1 MCIRDRFPSAAAQGC
16 IALEFRKDDLKVK
29 KVLNKINHIPSMEDC
44 LMERK
49 YLSKWGGGCALD
61 IGVTIE
67 NFLNNKVLF
76 ARGRD
81 ANTKKYFKEKKY
93 LNKINSKKVKNVFP
107 SKLSKYQ
114 MFQRELNDFSK
125 KLDNK
130 NLLLTRG
137 NYKETQSLKKASNI
151 TTSGISTWK
160 KINQKGILVN
170 STLDGFGEDYR
181 EIEDYYKN
189 KKAPTFKLTYK
200 DNPFKSKYSIISHYS
215 LIPSINEFTVDSL
228 FISESFYWMS
238 FSAFNLAIQL
248 RPEILNKR
256 NSCGPGQT
264 YQQISRFISKENLN
278 VYLSYEDFKKYE
290 LK

>member
-1 MCIRDRFPSAAAQGC
+1 VPAAQGC

-76 ARGRD
+76 SRGRD

-93 LNKINSKKVKNVFP
+93 LNNINSKKVKNVFP

-137 NYKETQSLKKASNI
+137 
-151 TTSGISTWK
+151 
-160 KINQKGILVN
+160 
-170 STLDGFGEDYR
+170 
-181 EIEDYYKN
+181 
-189 KKAPTFKLTYK
+189 
-200 DNPFKSKYSIISHYS
+200 
-215 LIPSINEFTVDSL
+215 
-228 FISESFYWMS
+228 
-238 FSAFNLAIQL
+238 
-248 RPEILNKR
+248 
-256 NSCGPGQT
+256 
-264 YQQISRFISKENLN
+264 
-278 VYLSYEDFKKYE
+278 
-290 LK
+290 